1 MAAFAFTLGSPEH
14 PGRHARICLGN
25 LFPLRPATYFS
36 LGQAAFSAVRWHRTG
51 YGWPLWGFYY
61 YYYFLFSPHF
71 LWNQGNYIHIKR
83 KKEIKSVKEKKTQV
97 KEPSL
102 WASLWAREP
111 SRIQIL
117 CPHSMI
123 LTAVREGFIAV
134 QGNPWLWA
142 EVVVILFLGVLECE
156 WRYQQ
161 LLDQQLLSSSPQTSC
176 VFFLLLK
183 IG

>member
-117 CPHSMI
+117 CVP
-123 LTAVREGFIAV
+123 T
-134 QGNPWLWA
+134 PWSWQPSGRASLQSRA
-142 EVVVILFLGVLECE
+142 TLDCE
-156 WRYQQ
+156 WR
-161 LLDQQLLSSSPQTSC
+161 LLSFCSWVCLSVSEGTSSC
-176 VFFLLLK
+176 
-183 IG
+183 

>member
-14 PGRHARICLGN
+14 PGQHACICLQK

-36 LGQAAFSAVRWHRTG
+36 FGQAVFSTVRWHRTG
-51 YGWPLWGFYY
+51 YGWPLWGFLLF
-61 YYYFLFSPHF
+61 FLFSPHL

-83 KKEIKSVKEKKTQV
+83 KKEIKSVKEKPQV

-102 WASLWAREP
+102 WASVWAREP

-123 LTAVREGFIAV
+123 LTAVREGFSAL

-161 LLDQQLLSSSPQTSC
+161 LIDQQLFSSSPQTSC
-176 VFFLLLK
+176 VSFLLLK